1 MPVLLLDTSTDYAI
15 VGVCTTDAEVLASQI
30 QKHER
35 QLSVRL
41 FGMID
46 AALEQ
51 AGIKKSDLDA
61 LSIGLGPGSFTGV
74 RVAVTTMRTLAQ
86 VLNIPLYSFGTL
98 DAFAQ
103 SAIIARPET
112 RGSQILTILP
122 SRKGEVYL
130 QCFQNGKAMDEA
142 VATDYDS
149 ARMQF
154 GNLDKTAIVSGP
166 DSIITQ
172 LFSDVDPSRLT
183 AVEYPGI
190 QSIALLTSEA
200 MKANLKRDPLS
211 LDPMYIAPPAVSQH
225 KMRN

>member
-1 MPVLLLDTSTDYAI
+1 
-15 VGVCTTDAEVLASQI
+15 
-30 QKHER
+30 
-35 QLSVRL
+35 
-41 FGMID
+41 
-46 AALEQ
+46 
-51 AGIKKSDLDA
+51 
-61 LSIGLGPGSFTGV
+61 
-74 RVAVTTMRTLAQ
+74 
-86 VLNIPLYSFGTL
+86 L